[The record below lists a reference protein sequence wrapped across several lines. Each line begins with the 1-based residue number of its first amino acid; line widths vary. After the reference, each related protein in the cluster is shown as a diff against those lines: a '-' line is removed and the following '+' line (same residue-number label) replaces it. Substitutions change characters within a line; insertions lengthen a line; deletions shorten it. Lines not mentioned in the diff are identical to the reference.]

1 MADPTVAIV
10 VPAFN
15 AEGTLGDTLS
25 GLLSQRPSPPD
36 RIVVVD
42 DASRDGTRRV
52 AEAFASRHPGRIE
65 VVGRETNGGE
75 AAALND
81 GFSRVKEDRIG
92 IVEADVLV
100 APDWLARLTGCLD
113 GSDAVGAGGA
123 LRPFPGDPWAARLAG
138 YEVER
143 RQSSQGAL
151 AGGELRHVSS
161 ANVLY
166 RRRAW
171 EAAGPFREDL
181 VNASLDSDFNARL
194 LAAGL
199 HLAWD
204 PEAVVWHHYKPTV
217 AGFLARTLSYA
228 RTRWHVAHALLYPAD
243 RGQALL
249 LITDLLALS
258 SVFWGGSLP
267 ALAALA
273 WLLALGG
280 RAPLAWEIL
289 RERRDPAGLL
299 LPPLLV
305 LRGWV
310 AALGL
315 LLGLLEHPVA
325 GPDGVLRA

>member
-1 MADPTVAIV
+1 MVVII

-15 AEGTLGDTLS
+15 AEATLADALRS
-25 GLLSQRPSPPD
+25 LLAQRPAPPD
-36 RIVVVD
+36 RILVVD

-52 AEAFASRHPGRIE
+52 AESFAARHPGRIE
-65 VVGRETNGGE
+65 VVTRGSNGGE

-81 GFSRVKEDRIG
+81 GFSRAVEDRIG

-100 APDWLARLTGCLD
+100 APDWLARLTRCLD
-113 GSDAVGAGGA
+113 ASDAVGAGGA

-143 RQSSQGAL
+143 RQGSQEA
-151 AGGELRHVSS
+151 GELRHVSS

-166 RRRAW
+166 RRQAW
-171 EAAGPFREDL
+171 EVAGPFREDL
-181 VNASLDSDFNARL
+181 VNASLDSDFNAKL

-217 AGFLARTLSYA
+217 TGFLGRTLAYA
-228 RTRWHVAHALLYPAD
+228 RTRWQVPHALLYPAD

-249 LITDLLALS
+249 LGFDLLALS
-258 SVFWGGSLP
+258 SIFWAASLP
-267 ALAALA
+267 TLAAGA

-280 RAPLAWEIL
+280 RAPLAWEVL
-289 RERRDPAGLL
+289 RTRRDPAGLL

-305 LRGWV
+305 LRGGV

-325 GPDGVLRA
+325 GSAPWSSWEARPA

>member
-1 MADPTVAIV
+1 MAGPTVAIV

-15 AEGTLGDTLS
+15 AEATLGDTLN
-25 GLLSQRPSPPD
+25 GLLSQRPALPG
-36 RIVVVD
+36 RILVVD
-42 DASRDGTRRV
+42 DASCDGTRRV
-52 AEAFASRHPGRIE
+52 AEAFALRHPGLIE
-65 VVGRETNGGE
+65 VVSRAANGGE

-81 GFSRVKEDRIG
+81 GFSRTPEERIG

-100 APDWLARLTGCLD
+100 APDWLARLSRCLD
-113 GSDAVGAGGA
+113 DSNAVGAGGA
-123 LRPFPGDPWAARLAG
+123 LRPFPGDAWAARLAG

-143 RQSSQGAL
+143 RQSSQEA
-151 AGGELRHVSS
+151 GELRHVSS

-166 RRRAW
+166 RRQAW

-194 LAAGL
+194 LAAGF

-217 AGFLARTLSYA
+217 AGFLGRTLAYA
-228 RTRWHVAHALLYPAD
+228 RTRWHVAHSLLYPAD

-249 LITDLLALS
+249 LVADLLALS
-258 SVFWGGSLP
+258 SVLWAPDRP
-267 ALAALA
+267 ALAVLA

-280 RAPLAWEIL
+280 RTPLTWEVL
-289 RERRDPAGLL
+289 REQRDPAGLL

-305 LRGWV
+305 LRGGV

-325 GPDGVLRA
+325 GPQ